1 MRCTSAAE
9 VRRLIAGGVLH
20 SRESI
25 PTRLGS
31 VTLHPHQRDAVS
43 RLCALIDQ
51 HGGAMLAEP
60 VGVGKT
66 YAALATAA
74 RLDNSILIAAPASLR
89 AMWHESLERCTLSA
103 TVVTHEALSRGALP
117 RGSWN
122 VVIVDEAHR
131 LRSPATRR
139 YAAMAEVCR
148 NAKVLLV
155 TATPVHNRRTDLAAQ
170 LALFL
175 GRVAWQLSDDELATH
190 VVRDASATRGQPT
203 LDGPHRVTLSC
214 EDDCLDDLLALPP
227 PVPAKDE
234 SLALALL
241 TYGLVHQWT
250 SSRAALCA
258 SLERRHARGIALHAA
273 IESGRHPT
281 RGELAAWTHV
291 GDAIQLAFPELV
303 TAWSNDGD
311 VDASALCAA
320 IDRHNAAIDA
330 LLRRLR
336 STPDPDIDRANAL
349 RRIRRAHPGE
359 RVIAFCQYAETVAAL
374 RVHLARDAGV
384 AALTSRGARVAG
396 GRITR
401 ADVLAQFTPRRD
413 HSPPASA
420 AERIDLLITTDL
432 LSEGL
437 NLQEA
442 SVIVHLDLPWNP
454 ARLDQRV
461 GRALRLGS
469 RHDVVTVY
477 ALAPPASAERL
488 LRLETRLREKLSV
501 AQRTVG
507 ISGQILP
514 SLGGVLSEK
523 RGLAEQVGAINAKL
537 RRWLRSDAAASTFEH
552 VGSPAIAAVAFETR
566 GFLALV
572 SGEDGPVLVAD
583 LGGGLE
589 TGTALIQSAILA
601 ANSIEADVNPARAER
616 ALRQLREWIDARRG
630 SATIDFQAASAARS
644 RRAALAR
651 VAQALARAP
660 RHRRSVLAPLAE
672 AARAVAT
679 TPLGEGAERVLEALV
694 RAQLPDEA
702 WLRSI
707 AVFGEINA
715 RPAPERRSGGRESH
729 VVALMLFEPRG

>member
-1 MRCTSAAE
+1 MRCMSAAE
-9 VRRLIAGGVLH
+9 VRRIIAGSMLH
-20 SRESI
+20 GRESI

-31 VTLHPHQRDAVS
+31 VMLHSHQREAVS
-43 RLCALIDQ
+43 RLAALIDL

-74 RLDNSILIAAPASLR
+74 RLGNAILIAAPASLR
-89 AMWHESLERCTLSA
+89 EMWRESLERCALSA

-117 RGSWN
+117 TGVWN

-139 YAAMAEVCR
+139 YAAMAEFCR

-155 TATPVHNRRTDLAAQ
+155 TATPVHNRRADLAAQ

-190 VVRDASATRGQPT
+190 VVRDASATRGQPR
-203 LDGPHRVTLSC
+203 LDGPHRVAVSC

-241 TYGLVHQWT
+241 TYGVGHQWT

-303 TAWSNDGD
+303 TAGSSDGD

-336 STPDPDIDRANAL
+336 STPNPDVERANAL
-349 RRIRRAHPGE
+349 RQIRRAHPGE

-401 ADVLAQFTPRRD
+401 ADVLVQFTPQRD
-413 HSPPASA
+413 DSPPTSA

-488 LRLETRLREKLSV
+488 LRLESRLREKLSV

-507 ISGQILP
+507 IAGQILP
-514 SLGGVLSEK
+514 SLAGAFSEK
-523 RGLAEQVGAINAKL
+523 RGLAEQVGAIDSEL
-537 RRWLRSDAAASTFEH
+537 RGWLLSDDVTSPSEGKGTAS
-552 VGSPAIAAVAFETR
+552 VAAVAYQTR
-566 GFLALV
+566 GWLALV
-572 SGEDGPVLVAD
+572 SGDDGPVLVAD
-583 LGGGLE
+583 LGSGPE
-589 TGTALIQSAILA
+589 TGTAAIQSAVIA
-601 ANSIEADVNPARAER
+601 ANSIDADVNPARVER
-616 ALRQLREWIDARRG
+616 TLRHLREWVAARHG
-630 SATIDFQAASAARS
+630 AATIDFQAASAARS

-651 VAQALARAP
+651 VALALARAP

-672 AARAVAT
+672 AARTVAT
-679 TPLGEGAERVLEALV
+679 TPLGEGAERILEALV
-694 RAQLPDEA
+694 HAQLPDEA

-715 RPAPERRSGGRESH
+715 RPAPERRSAGRESQ
-729 VVALMLFEPRG
+729 VVALILFEPPG